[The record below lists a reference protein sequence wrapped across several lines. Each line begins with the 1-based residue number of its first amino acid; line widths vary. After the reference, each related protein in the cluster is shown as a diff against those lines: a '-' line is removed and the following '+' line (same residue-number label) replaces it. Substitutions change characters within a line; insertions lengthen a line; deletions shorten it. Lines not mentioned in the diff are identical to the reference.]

1 MLDGVGEAPHV
12 NMAASAKRFTL
23 RSASS
28 RRVVRDSPLLL
39 LLSDCAH
46 TRTARTGLDGLI
58 SCMAFIG
65 CVIDGPVVA
74 IGCSFSFFKL
84 TKPCRPSPTWTT
96 RRSYAACFS

>member
-1 MLDGVGEAPHV
+1 MLEGVGEAPHV

-39 LLSDCAH
+39 LELDLELDLACAH
-46 TRTARTGLDGLI
+46 TRTARIGLDGLI

-65 CVIDGPVVA
+65 LDV
-74 IGCSFSFFKL
+74 
-84 TKPCRPSPTWTT
+84 
-96 RRSYAACFS
+96 

>member
-1 MLDGVGEAPHV
+1 MLEGVGEAPHV

-39 LLSDCAH
+39 LELELDLACAH
-46 TRTARTGLDGLI
+46 TRTARIGLDGLI

-65 CVIDGPVVA
+65 LDV
-74 IGCSFSFFKL
+74 
-84 TKPCRPSPTWTT
+84 
-96 RRSYAACFS
+96 